1 MCLSEMHGP
10 FLNEPFSLDYD
21 CPLSLLPYIPH
32 VASMWEQIFESHCT
46 SEFCTNAAITL
57 FAWLVSQPVNRV
69 FLSYQISTSHQSQ
82 TSEQSCVAV
91 QLCSTT
97 ENDSSFLCLIIFVSF
112 SWSWILRSG
121 ILMLLL
127 SRGTDHVNR
136 QCVLTR
142 SCYLIG
148 KFNLVI

>member
-1 MCLSEMHGP
+1 MFLSEMHCAISKWT
-10 FLNEPFSLDYD
+10 FLTGLW
-21 CPLSLLPYIPH
+21 LSNFIG
-32 VASMWEQIFESHCT
+32 EQM
-46 SEFCTNAAITL
+46 ITL
-57 FAWLVSQPVNRV
+57 YSTCCIHWGANDLKAAVLQNSGLILQ
-69 FLSYQISTSHQSQ
+69 FLLMSH
-82 TSEQSCVAV
+82 AI